1 MAKIKTK
8 PIIYK
13 PNLIRLLSSFSPKEI
28 IEFDKFIRSPF
39 FNNQSTLI
47 RLFSELK
54 KYYPAFDHTDFTKEK
69 LFAAVNPESDFDDT
83 KFRKYYSNLCKLAE
97 EYLNFVENDSNPERK
112 KHNLLEQY
120 DKRNL
125 NEFYERTINELN
137 NNRRKKNFISN
148 EFFLDNHL
156 MEESKLIHFVR
167 NNNLHLIPPELKSSH
182 NFVILHLLM
191 ITTVYRNILLVNKKS
206 FKDSEIFD
214 YLDEFLK
221 YFDFES
227 FYGKFDSLD
236 EELKT
241 FVELCRYDIMLS
253 QDSFNKAN
261 LEKMKMLVLKLSDSL
276 NDNLF
281 YTFVSHLNIYYLINI
296 EKGDTEYDY
305 ELFEN
310 YKFMID
316 KGIYISDNIKFINYS
331 EYRTIL
337 AIALK
342 IKKFDWAKDFI
353 KDYGNGFKSKHRE
366 DYINYS
372 YAFLNYEMKKYEE
385 SLKYLSLINLD
396 QMLLKLDVN
405 ILNAM
410 IYYELNYYDSAVST
424 ADSFRRFLKENDVL
438 SLEVKNSHLNFINS
452 YKAIVKHRESN
463 SGIFELTKLK
473 EEIENFSIVR
483 RKKWLL
489 EKIDDLVNRISKK

>member
-1 MAKIKTK
+1 MAKNKLKSAIF
-8 PIIYK
+8 K

-28 IEFDKFIRSPF
+28 NQFDKFIRSPF

-47 RLFSELK
+47 RLYSELK
-54 KYYPAFDHTDFTKEK
+54 KYYPSFEHSDFTKEK
-69 LFAAVNPESDFDDT
+69 LFEAVNPGLDFDDT

-97 EYLNFVENDSNPERK
+97 EYLNFIENDSNPERK
-112 KHNLLEQY
+112 RHNLLEQF

-125 NEFYERTINELN
+125 NEFYDRMISESEFNGS
-137 NNRRKKNFISN
+137 KKNLISN
-148 EFFLDNHL
+148 EFFLNNHL
-156 MEESKLIHFVR
+156 LEESKLIHFVR
-167 NNNLHLIPPELKSSH
+167 NNLLHLIPPELKSSH
-182 NFVILHLLM
+182 NYVILHLLM
-191 ITTVYRNILLVNKKS
+191 ITAVYRNILLVNKKS
-206 FKDSEIFD
+206 FKNSEIFV
-214 YLDEFLK
+214 YLDEFQK
-221 YFDFES
+221 YFDFEN
-227 FYGKFDSLD
+227 FYEKFESQD

-241 FVELCRYDIMLS
+241 FVELCRYDILLS

-261 LEKMKMLVLKLSDSL
+261 LEKMKTLVLKLSDSL

-316 KGIYISDNIKFINYS
+316 KGIYESDNVKFINYS

-342 IKKFDWAKDFI
+342 IKKFDWARDFI
-353 KDYGNGFKSKHRE
+353 KEYGNGFQSAHRE
-366 DYINYS
+366 DYMNYS
-372 YAFLNYEMKKYEE
+372 YAFLNYEMKNYEE
-385 SLKYLSLINLD
+385 SLKYSSLISLD

-410 IYYELNYYDSAVST
+410 IYYELNYYDSALST
-424 ADSFRRFLKENDVL
+424 ADSFKRFLKENDVL

-452 YKAIVKHRESN
+452 YKAIVKFRESN
-463 SGIFELTKLK
+463 SGIFELRKLK

-489 EKIDDLVNRISKK
+489 EKIDELENSISKR

>member
-1 MAKIKTK
+1 MVKINLKSA
-8 PIIYK
+8 IYK

-28 IEFDKFIRSPF
+28 NEFDKFIRSPF

-47 RLFSELK
+47 RLYAELK
-54 KYYPAFDHTDFTKEK
+54 KYYPAFNHSDFTKEN
-69 LFAAVNPESDFDDT
+69 LFRVVNPESDFDDT
-83 KFRKYYSNLCKLAE
+83 KFRKYYSNLSKLAE
-97 EYLNFVENDSNPERK
+97 EYLNFIENDLNTERK
-112 KHNLLEQY
+112 KHNLLEQF

-125 NEFYERTINELN
+125 KEFYDRIINESN
-137 NNRRKKNFISN
+137 SNRRKKNFISN
-148 EFFLDNHL
+148 EYFLDNHL
-156 MEESKLIHFVR
+156 IEESKLIHFVR
-167 NNNLHLIPPELKSSH
+167 INNLHLIPPELKSSH
-182 NFVILHLLM
+182 NYVILYLLL

-227 FYGKFDSLD
+227 FYEKFESLD

-241 FVELCRYDIMLS
+241 FVELCRYDILLS
-253 QDSFNKAN
+253 QDSFNKDN
-261 LEKMKMLVLKLSDSL
+261 LKKMKMLVLKMSDSL

-296 EKGDTEYDY
+296 EIGDTEYDY

-316 KGIYISDNIKFINYS
+316 KGIYESDNAKFINYS

-337 AIALK
+337 AVALK
-342 IKKFDWAKDFI
+342 IKNFDWAKDFI
-353 KDYGNGFKSKHRE
+353 KDYGCGFKSPHRE

-385 SLKYLSLINLD
+385 SLKFSSLVNLN

-424 ADSFRRFLKENDVL
+424 ADSFRRFLKENDVM

-452 YKAIVKHRESN
+452 YKAIVKFRD
-463 SGIFELTKLK
+463 SGSDNFELRKLK

-489 EKIDDLVNRISKK
+489 EKIDDLINRISSK

>member
-1 MAKIKTK
+1 MAKSKQINH
-8 PIIYK
+8 K

-28 IEFDKFIRSPF
+28 NEFDKFIRSPF

-47 RLFSELK
+47 RLYSELK
-54 KYYPAFDHTDFTKEK
+54 KYYPAFEHSDFTKEK
-69 LFAAVNPESDFDDT
+69 IFAAVNPGSDFDDI

-97 EYLNFVENDSNPERK
+97 EYLICIENNSSPERK
-112 KHNLLEQY
+112 MYNLLEQY
-120 DKRNL
+120 DKRSL
-125 NEFYERTINELN
+125 NEFYDKTINELYN
-137 NNRRKKNFISN
+137 NSKKKNFISK
-148 EFFLDNHL
+148 EFFLNNHL
-156 MEESKLIHFVR
+156 IEESQLIHFVR

-182 NFVILHLLM
+182 NYVILHLLM

-241 FVELCRYDIMLS
+241 FVELCRYDILLS

-276 NDNLF
+276 NNNLF

-305 ELFEN
+305 EELFEN

-316 KGIYISDNIKFINYS
+316 KGIYESDNVKFINYS

-342 IKKFDWAKDFI
+342 IKKFDWAENFI
-353 KDYGNGFKSKHRE
+353 KEYGSGFKSAHRE

-385 SLKYLSLINLD
+385 SLKYLSLVKLD
-396 QMLLKLDVN
+396 QILLKLDVN

-410 IYYELNYYDSAVST
+410 IYYELNYYDSALST

-452 YKAIVKHRESN
+452 YKAIVKFRESN

-473 EEIENFSIVR
+473 EEIENFIIVR